1 MKRRRG
7 VATLASLVVLRALG
21 PLGGLAAQ
29 GLPDHSVF
37 SAVLRAHVRG
47 GRVDYAALQEDSVR
61 LRSYLADLAATAPET
76 IAKAD
81 GQAQLAFWINAY
93 NACMLKQV
101 IEHYSIE
108 RAAFRHLAT
117 GSTTARASSV
127 RDISGVFKR
136 QHCRVAGALR
146 SQDDIEHGILRP
158 MGDPRIHFAIN
169 CAARS
174 CPALAPEAYVPEQL
188 DQQLDAA
195 VHRFVETDTQLRI
208 VMGDRPAL
216 QVNKILDWYSKD
228 FGGAEGVKQF
238 FARYLPPNAVTYVQR
253 ADVRLRFFDYDWTLN
268 DVDR

>member
-1 MKRRRG
+1 MKRHWG
-7 VATLASLVVLRALG
+7 LATLASLAVLRALG
-21 PLGGLAAQ
+21 LLGGLAAQ
-29 GLPDHSVF
+29 GLPDHAVF

-47 GRVDYAALQEDSVR
+47 GRVDYAALQEDSAR

-117 GSTTARASSV
+117 GSTTGRAGSV
-127 RDISGVFKR
+127 RDILGVFKR

-238 FARYLPPNAVTYVQR
+238 FARYLPPNAATYVQR